1 MLTISL
7 KTCSGHNDE
16 EYRFRFNA
24 QAATALCRRDERI
37 LTLDGVLDYAV
48 KKLFGRRA
56 FYQPNHEIRG
66 YGQIFRAVGNGAS
79 SVTGRVQLDY
89 LVNSRNVGEEV
100 AWDEFKRLAGK
111 HWQEPEDY
119 EGV

>member
-1 MLTISL
+1 MLTINF
-7 KTCSGHNDE
+7 KTCSGRDDE
-16 EYRFRFNA
+16 EYSFRFNKA
-24 QAATALCRRDERI
+24 AATALCRRDERI
-37 LTLDGVLDYAV
+37 FTLDMALDYAV

-56 FYQPNHEIRG
+56 FYQRNHEIRG

-89 LVNSRNVGEEV
+89 LVDGRNVGEDD

-111 HWQEPEDY
+111 HWHEPEDY
-119 EGV
+119 EGA